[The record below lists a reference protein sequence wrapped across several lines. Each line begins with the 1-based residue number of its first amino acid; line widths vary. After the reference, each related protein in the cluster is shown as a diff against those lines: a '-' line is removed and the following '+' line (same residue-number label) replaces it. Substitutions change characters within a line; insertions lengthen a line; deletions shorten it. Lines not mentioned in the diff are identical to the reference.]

1 MDWQVSM
8 CARRCCLQLGEDEP
22 GSHPHRSG
30 TKLSIRKTR
39 QRSRTGTEPGLRG
52 GCWCG
57 RHPQG
62 AHPLACPAL
71 LSKAHQAVC
80 SAAQEAQP
88 HHRRRSAPA
97 GDKGNVQQQLPT
109 DRNSHP
115 GHPCAHQQVTE
126 EPQTRETAAG
136 ESLQGKT
143 VLEGWTPR

>member
-1 MDWQVSM
+1 MW
-8 CARRCCLQLGEDEP
+8 A
-22 GSHPHRSG
+22 
-30 TKLSIRKTR
+30 
-39 QRSRTGTEPGLRG
+39 
-52 GCWCG
+52 

-80 SAAQEAQP
+80 SAAQQAHTP
-88 HHRRRSAPA
+88 PLRSRPGGGTAVH
-97 GDKGNVQQQLPT
+97 VQQQLPT

-126 EPQTRETAAG
+126 EPQTRGDSSRRESAG
-136 ESLQGKT
+136 KDS